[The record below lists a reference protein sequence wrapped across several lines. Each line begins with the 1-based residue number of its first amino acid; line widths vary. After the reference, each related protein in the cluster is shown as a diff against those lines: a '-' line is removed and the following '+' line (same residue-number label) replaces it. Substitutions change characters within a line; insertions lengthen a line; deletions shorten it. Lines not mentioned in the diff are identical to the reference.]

1 MHRYSYRMGKILLA
15 VLLLAVLGF
24 GIWFY
29 RLGGPAQLNLADRWY
44 WGNDYNTS
52 LMIETDVAYGSGD
65 DLRQRYDVYHPSEA
79 DETESGCGG
88 RRFPTLIFFH
98 GGSWRD
104 GDKDSYAFVGRA
116 FAEQG
121 FYVVVADYRKS
132 PQWRFPSF
140 VEDAARIVADVH
152 RNPRRCADP
161 SRLYLMGHS
170 AGAHIAML
178 TTLDRKWLKAEGL
191 EPSILAGVIGL
202 AGPYDFYPFTS
213 DAARI
218 ALGQWPK
225 PDDTQPI
232 QFARGD
238 APPLLLLTGDADTT
252 VKPRNSEKL
261 SARVKSLGGVAVRKL
276 YPGIGHSGIIM
287 AVSGPFRSLAP
298 VVKDVVDFTQPGNI
312 QSSGHS

>member
-1 MHRYSYRMGKILLA
+1 MHRYSHRMGKILLA
-15 VLLLAVLGF
+15 VLLLAVLAF

-29 RLGGPAQLNLADRWY
+29 RLGGPAQLDLADRWY
-44 WGNDYNTS
+44 WGKGDS
-52 LMIETDVAYGSGD
+52 AQPMVETDIAYGSGD
-65 DLRQRYDVYHPSEA
+65 DPRQRYDVYHPANA
-79 DETESGCGG
+79 DGMESDCEG
-88 RRFPTLIFFH
+88 RRYPTLIFFH

-140 VEDAARIVADVH
+140 VEDAARVIADVH
-152 RNPRRCADP
+152 RNPGRCADP
-161 SRLYLMGHS
+161 SRLYLIGHS

-178 TTLDRKWLKAEGL
+178 ATLDRKWLRAEGL
-191 EPSILAGVIGL
+191 DPSILAGVIGL

-252 VKPRNSEKL
+252 VKPRNSERLMAK
-261 SARVKSLGGVAVRKL
+261 VESLRGVAVKKL

-287 AVSGPFRSLAP
+287 AISRPFRSLAP
-298 VVKDVVDFTQPGNI
+298 VVKDVVDFTQTGNI
-312 QSSGHS
+312 